1 MREEAFSE
9 KDFETVWL
17 LKKQLERYKEAV
29 AITRVGESEV
39 RVTIIR
45 RVSRVARREIGLIC
59 RGFGLQPISDN
70 SWQGH
75 VMKWE
80 FEELAV

>member
-1 MREEAFSE
+1 MEL
-9 KDFETVWL
+9 WL

-29 AITRVGESEV
+29 AITRVGENV

-70 SWQGH
+70 SWQGFI
-75 VMKWE
+75 MDWE
-80 FEELAV
+80 LEELAV